1 MVVQLTVVCC
11 TAINVDING
20 GTADNVVI
28 GGSTAAAGSF
38 TTISATSD
46 VSLGNTDKILL
57 GDSSSDRLEVYY
69 DTDKAYL
76 KNTGT
81 GALRLLSSNW
91 SVRNQA
97 DNKNQISTAEG
108 GAVSLYYD
116 GNVKLATTDTGATVT
131 GDITSSGTINGLD
144 LTLNDTNPTITI
156 QDSDGT
162 DTESRIR
169 QVTGTLKLE
178 SRNDTGHGAI
188 ELETRNSSLTKT
200 RFKIGTN
207 GDSNFY
213 DDDGSTIG
221 MKWDA
226 SSSRLGVG
234 TSSPTQAIDVV
245 GSVKTT
251 TGIVFSDE
259 GQAGTT
265 STSNTLD
272 GYEEGTYTPLY
283 KGATTDP
290 TYDSDSHTAGRYT
303 KIGRVV
309 HVVGRIRTDAGSSPS
324 QGAGQLEVSLPFAV
338 SDDTGTVDKQFG
350 VLVVGEAKSFLDN
363 NFPSSGWASRGTSS
377 ARLIKRNEA
386 EQQTLTLNTT
396 DALDFTGDNKNDLV
410 FSITYFT
417 DA

>member
-1 MVVQLTVVCC
+1 
-11 TAINVDING
+11 ADING

-188 ELETRNSSLTKT
+188 ELET
-200 RFKIGTN
+200 
-207 GDSNFY
+207 
-213 DDDGSTIG
+213 
-221 MKWDA
+221 
-226 SSSRLGVG
+226 
-234 TSSPTQAIDVV
+234 
-245 GSVKTT
+245 
-251 TGIVFSDE
+251 
-259 GQAGTT
+259 
-265 STSNTLD
+265 
-272 GYEEGTYTPLY
+272 
-283 KGATTDP
+283 
-290 TYDSDSHTAGRYT
+290 
-303 KIGRVV
+303 
-309 HVVGRIRTDAGSSPS
+309 
-324 QGAGQLEVSLPFAV
+324 
-338 SDDTGTVDKQFG
+338 
-350 VLVVGEAKSFLDN
+350 
-363 NFPSSGWASRGTSS
+363 
-377 ARLIKRNEA
+377 
-386 EQQTLTLNTT
+386 
-396 DALDFTGDNKNDLV
+396 
-410 FSITYFT
+410 
-417 DA
+417 